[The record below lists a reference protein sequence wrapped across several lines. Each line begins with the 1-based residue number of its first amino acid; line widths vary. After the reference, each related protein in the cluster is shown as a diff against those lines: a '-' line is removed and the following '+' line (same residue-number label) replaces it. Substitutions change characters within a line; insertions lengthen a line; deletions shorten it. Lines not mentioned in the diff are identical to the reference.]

1 MNITQACNIL
11 IKNDNILDDF
21 FAVDCGGTYTE
32 PYGTIQTPTYPTSYH
47 NEANCTWLITVAE
60 NRVVDLK

>member
-1 MNITQACNIL
+1 MIFFFIRVGY
-11 IKNDNILDDF
+11 ILDDF

-32 PYGTIQTPTYPTSYH
+32 PYGTIRTPTYPTPYH